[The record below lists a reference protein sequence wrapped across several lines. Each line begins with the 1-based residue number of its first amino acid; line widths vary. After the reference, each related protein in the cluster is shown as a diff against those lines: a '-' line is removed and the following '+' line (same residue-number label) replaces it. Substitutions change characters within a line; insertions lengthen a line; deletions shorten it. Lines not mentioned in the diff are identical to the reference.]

1 MNCRQQITRR
11 SLLKRVMGTAG
22 VAAFPYI
29 VPSSALG
36 GVGSVAPSNRIVMG
50 CIGTGNQG
58 TNDMRAFL
66 QDKRVQIVAV
76 CDVLLFLE
84 AKTGEKSK
92 GGLSCM

>member
-1 MNCRQQITRR
+1 MNHRQRITRR
-11 SLLKRVMGTAG
+11 SLLKRVIRAAG
-22 VAAFPYI
+22 VTAAFPYI

-36 GVGSVAPSNRIVMG
+36 SSGSVAPSKRIVMG

-76 CDVLLFLE
+76 CDVNRE
-84 AKTGEKSK
+84 SDGY
-92 GGLSCM
+92 